1 MGIKVSVIV
10 PVYNV
15 EIYLRKCLDSIIGQT
30 LKDIEIIVVN
40 DGSTDSSLSIC
51 EEYAEKDKRII
62 LISKE
67 NRGLPH
73 TRNAGLKIAK
83 GEYISF
89 IDSDDYIEENMLE
102 TLYNLGQKSSADI
115 IFCDNDII
123 NIKQF
128 KCKTYPYP
136 TGKTV
141 YSSEFKKDI
150 DYFLNGY
157 IMTVWRKIYR
167 RDFLSENNIWFDD
180 TMLYQEDIPFT
191 TLCMQKAKSICGT
204 NEVLYHY
211 VIRDG
216 SLVNNFFLKLLDIFL
231 NLNKEILENYE
242 KMSHEEF
249 EEYIGRY
256 FRSMKKFP
264 YKKMTRKEKI
274 RLIKI
279 VRETDYVN
287 SFFTQSA
294 ETCPNLNIKNFFT
307 FYFLKLAAVF
317 VLFRYKCYYILSYLI
332 K

>member
-15 EIYLRKCLDSIIGQT
+15 EKYLRKCLDSIINQT

-51 EEYAEKDKRII
+51 EEYAEKDERII

-67 NRGLPH
+67 NAGLSH
-73 TRNAGLKIAK
+73 TRNTGLKIAK

-89 IDSDDYIEENMLE
+89 IDSDDYIEKNMLQ
-102 TLYNLGQKSSADI
+102 TLYDLGQKSSADI
-115 IFCDNDII
+115 IFCNNDII
-123 NIKQF
+123 NVKRF
-128 KCKTYPYP
+128 KCKSYPYP

-141 YSSEFKKDI
+141 YASEFKKNI

-167 RDFLSENNIWFDD
+167 KDFLSLNSIWFDD
-180 TMLYQEDIPFT
+180 TVMFQEDIPFT
-191 TLCMQKAKSICGT
+191 TLCMEKAESICGT
-204 NEVLYHY
+204 DEVLYHY
-211 VIRDG
+211 ILRDG
-216 SLVNNFFLKLLDIFL
+216 SITNTYFLKLLDIL
-231 NLNKEILENYE
+231 RNLNKEILENYE
-242 KMSHEEF
+242 KMSNEEF
-249 EEYIGRY
+249 QDYIYRY

-294 ETCPNLNIKNFFT
+294 ETCPNLNIKN
-307 FYFLKLAAVF
+307 
-317 VLFRYKCYYILSYLI
+317 
-332 K
+332 